1 MATTTS
7 TRAHEIIDDEALAEE
22 ELLAELENEE
32 IPSHIREAR
41 LQALK
46 KEVQDLKLMKDK
58 QHGIYTEIPE
68 EKAFLDLTTS
78 EEKCIVHFYH
88 ADFRRCA
95 IVDTHLEKL
104 AKKYFETKFAKIN
117 VDKAKFLV
125 EKLKIRILPAIF
137 CFKGGIVV
145 DKDEVNVEMRKHRV
159 SMAFIILIFLFIFYR
174 VVGFEEIGNTDSFQT
189 VVLEKRLGKSV
200 YCWLMVCHKEGNVRD
215 CIGIK
220 VYNYFLFISVML
232 VTELTLFKFHQSSAA
247 EIHLLKP
254 DFMYLQSVID
264 IPEEELEKK
273 TIFGHSKLNKD
284 SDDSDEDD

>member
-1 MATTTS
+1 M
-7 TRAHEIIDDEALAEE
+7 
-22 ELLAELENEE
+22 LAELENEE

-46 KEVQDLKLMKDK
+46 KEVHDLKLMKDK

-68 EKAFLDLTTS
+68 EKVFLDLTTS

-117 VDKAKFLV
+117 VEKAKFLV

-145 DKDEVNVEMRKHRV
+145 DK
-159 SMAFIILIFLFIFYR
+159 

-189 VVLEKRLGKSV
+189 VVLEKRLGKS
-200 YCWLMVCHKEGNVRD
+200 G
-215 CIGIK
+215 
-220 VYNYFLFISVML
+220 
-232 VTELTLFKFHQSSAA
+232 
-247 EIHLLKP
+247 
-254 DFMYLQSVID
+254 VID